1 MKKID
6 ELSLERT
13 FNFARTCYG
22 AQQTAAGEPFLA
34 HGKRVAAQA
43 EIIAHKLYGSA
54 RPNYFPD
61 SVKDNIVAVVHCGLL
76 HDVLNVS
83 ACTFENVAEVANV
96 QIAAMVA
103 AISRDFRLIETK
115 RDMEFR
121 GRLSQS
127 PIGSQIVV
135 VADGICTA
143 QFLLSALD
151 KSGKTVI
158 PVAKKLL
165 SQIDG
170 DLLAVHAAQKYY
182 VLRMYVHAAKNL
194 LSDISQKI
202 KACRQQAKM
211 EKMLA
216 ATKKTV
222 ESASKNVLPT
232 KTEKRRKKSNSANP
246 TPEKQRKARYARKRN
261 IRQDSE

>member
-22 AQQTAAGEPFLA
+22 DRKTHAGEPFLV

-43 EIIAHKLYGSA
+43 EVIAHKLYGSA
-54 RPNYFPD
+54 RTNYFPD
-61 SVKDNIVAVVHCGLL
+61 SVKDNIVAAVHCGLL

-103 AISRDFRLIETK
+103 AISRDFRLVETK

-143 QFLLSALD
+143 QFLLNALD
-151 KSGKTVI
+151 KSGKAVI
-158 PVAKKLL
+158 PAAKKLL

-202 KACRQQAKM
+202 KSCRQQAKM
-211 EKMLA
+211 DKMLE
-216 ATKKTV
+216 ATKKAI
-222 ESASKNVLPT
+222 ENSKSAAPVKDKSRRNKSDSST
-232 KTEKRRKKSNSANP
+232 QQTEKKRK
-246 TPEKQRKARYARKRN
+246 TRYARKRN
-261 IRQDSE
+261 IQQDSE